1 MAAAMAEG
9 LQVAPLSVRSLL
21 EAGAH
26 FGHQTHRWN
35 PRMKPFIFGE
45 RNGVHIL
52 DLDQTLSRFREA
64 LEFVRETAAEG
75 GKVLFVGT
83 KRQAAPSVQDE
94 AGRSSQLFVNNRWL
108 GGTLTNFRTVRKS
121 LDRFK
126 ELLEVLGNEEKSAE
140 LSKKERSR
148 ISREVERH
156 RKGLDGL
163 KEMARLP
170 AAMFVIDVKR
180 EHIAVSEAQRL
191 GIPIVA
197 VVDSNCDPDG
207 IDFVIPGNDDATRA
221 IQLYC
226 HHVAD
231 ACLEGAQLHEER
243 VRSEASADSGV
254 RRSEEGAGPG
264 TGRVVVEIK
273 QPPRRGRGAGR
284 GGPRGGTRSAGG
296 ERGDAGPTESGGGEG
311 G

>member
-1 MAAAMAEG
+1 MAAAMADG
-9 LQVAPLSVRSLL
+9 LQAVPLGVRSLL

-52 DLDQTLSRFREA
+52 DLDQTLARFREA
-64 LEFVRETAAEG
+64 LEFVRETTAEG

-83 KRQAAPSVQDE
+83 KRQAAPAIQGE
-94 AGRSSQLFVNNRWL
+94 AARAGQLYVNNRWL

-126 ELLEVLGNEEKSAE
+126 ELLEILENEEKSAE

-148 ISREVERH
+148 ISREVERL
-156 RKGLDGL
+156 RKGLEGL
-163 KEMARLP
+163 KEMSRLP
-170 AAMFVIDVKR
+170 AALFVIDVKR

-226 HHVAD
+226 HHVAS

-243 VRSEASADSGV
+243 VRSEVSAESGA
-254 RRSEEGAGPG
+254 RRAEEGAGPG

-296 ERGDAGPTESGGGEG
+296 EREPGEGGEG
-311 G
+311 GAG